1 MGDSLTR
8 LTAAL
13 SDRYRIERELGA
25 GGMATVYLAAD
36 LKHDR
41 KVAIKVLRPELA
53 AVIGAERFLAEI
65 KTTANLQHP
74 HILPLHDSGEVDGTV
89 FYVMPF
95 VDGET
100 LRDRLDRE
108 RQLPIDDAVRITR
121 EVASALDYAH
131 RKGIIHRDIKP
142 ENILLHE
149 GQALVADFGIALAA
163 ATTGSSRMTE
173 TGMSLGTPHYMSPE
187 QAMGERTLDARADV
201 YALGCVLYEMLVGE
215 PPFTG
220 PTAQAIVARVLSGS
234 PEAPSVRRST
244 VPANVNAAVLTAL
257 QKLPADRFPSAAAM
271 SEALQ
276 DRGYATTGARV
287 VQGARAT
294 GRWNRV
300 AIAATAI
307 AAVAVML
314 AAWAFLSRPS
324 AGEKRVLRAVVAL
337 PDSLTFLTYR
347 SGYLALSP
355 DGSQLVFSGLKP
367 EGGPSLWLRATDQLQ
382 AVAIASTKNAGY
394 SRFAPDN
401 HHVGYVDLVTGALK
415 VVELG
420 GGTPRTIADTGVG
433 RSPIAFAPDGSVVA
447 QSHGVLTRFPA
458 AGGPPVAIST
468 LDNQA
473 VEAYHFAPDVLPNG
487 QGVIFTVAYQP
498 PVNMSRYSIAV
509 ADLKTGRHRVLVP
522 GVAAHYVAGYLLVVH
537 ANGALTA
544 APFDQGDQR
553 LTGPEIPVAADV
565 RVDAFG
571 TVSLTST
578 TDGALV
584 AYTSGIGRA
593 SEASLVWLTRDG
605 KVTQVDS
612 TWRANFDAISL
623 SPDGRQIA
631 ASLGENGTD
640 EVWIKQVGGGQTKL
654 TFGAVRQYRPR
665 WLPDGK
671 SVSFLTEEKAPYGL
685 VTKRADGIGETG
697 PLAVLDRNLADG
709 FVSPDGKWI
718 ILRTSSATAGQG
730 DILARRIDDTA
741 VVPLVAAKDVS
752 EREPALSPDGKWLAY
767 ASNENNGR
775 YDVYVRPFPNV
786 NDGKWLVSLNGGTDP
801 AWSHSGRELFYITS
815 ANELMAATIAVQP
828 NFSVR
833 ERTKLFTMPA
843 DIRTSASATRFE
855 VAPGDQRFLM
865 VKNAADTSR
874 RATGDRLILMT
885 NIVDDLKRKAGIKK

>member
-1 MGDSLTR
+1 MDRLRASL
-8 LTAAL
+8 A
-13 SDRYRIERELGA
+13 DRYTIERELGA
-25 GGMATVYLAAD
+25 GGMATVYLAED
-36 LKHDR
+36 VKHRR
-41 KVAIKVLRPELA
+41 KVALKVLRPELA
-53 AVIGAERFLAEI
+53 AVIGAERFLKEI
-65 KTTANLQHP
+65 ETTANLQHP

-95 VDGET
+95 VEGET
-100 LRDRLDRE
+100 LRDRLNRE

-131 RKGIIHRDIKP
+131 RKGVIHRDIKP

-163 ATTGSSRMTE
+163 ATTSSTRMTE

-244 VPANVNAAVLTAL
+244 VPPNVNAAVLTAL
-257 QKLPADRFPSAAAM
+257 QKLPADRFASAAAM

-276 DRGYATTGARV
+276 DRAYATA
-287 VQGARAT
+287 AT
-294 GRWNRV
+294 HAAHHASASRSWNRIT
-300 AIAATAI
+300 IAMTAI
-307 AAVAVML
+307 ATIAMCVASWAVVT
-314 AAWAFLSRPS
+314 RPR
-324 AGEKRVLRAVVAL
+324 ENEQRVLRAVVAL
-337 PDSLTFLTYR
+337 PDSLTFVTYR
-347 SGYLALSP
+347 SSYLAMSP

-367 EGGPSLWLRATDQLQ
+367 GGGSSLWLRATDQLQ
-382 AVAIASTKNAGY
+382 AVAIASTRNAGY
-394 SRFAPDN
+394 QRFAPDN
-401 HHVGYVDLVTGALK
+401 HRVGYVDLSTGALK

-420 GGTPRTIADTGVG
+420 GGTPRTIADTGVE
-433 RSPIAFAPDGSVVA
+433 RSPIAFAPDGCVVA
-447 QSHGVLTRFPA
+447 QSHGVLTRFPS

-498 PVNMSRYSIAV
+498 PVNTSRYSIAV
-509 ADLKTGRHRVLVP
+509 VDLKTGRHRVLVP
-522 GVAAHYVAGYLLVVH
+522 GVAACYVAGYLLIVH
-537 ANGALTA
+537 ANGSLTA
-544 APFDQGDQR
+544 APFDQGAQR

-571 TVSLTST
+571 TVSLTTT

-584 AYTSGIGRA
+584 AYTTGIGRA

-605 KVTQVDS
+605 KLTQVDS
-612 TWRANFDAISL
+612 SWRANFDAISL
-623 SPDGRQIA
+623 SPDGRQIV
-631 ASLGENGTD
+631 ASLGENGAD
-640 EVWIKQVGGGQTKL
+640 EVWIKQIGGGQTKL

-685 VTKRADGIGETG
+685 VTKRADGIGDAV
-697 PLAVLDRNLADG
+697 PLAALDRNLADG
-709 FVSPDGKWI
+709 FVSPDGKWV
-718 ILRTSSATAGQG
+718 ILRTSSATPGQG
-730 DILARRIDDTA
+730 DILARRIGDSVA
-741 VVPLVAAKDVS
+741 VPLVAAKDAS

-801 AWSHSGRELFYITS
+801 AWSHSGRELFYISS
-815 ANELMAATIAVQP
+815 ASELMTAAITVQP
-828 NFSVR
+828 AFSVR
-833 ERTKLFTMPA
+833 ERTKLFTMPT
-843 DIRTSASATRFE
+843 DMRTSASATRFE

-885 NIVDDLKRKAGIKK
+885 NILDELKRKAGAKK

>member
-1 MGDSLTR
+1 MNER
-8 LTAAL
+8 LATALA
-13 SDRYRIERELGA
+13 DRYTIERELGA
-25 GGMATVYLAAD
+25 GGMATVYLAED
-36 LKHDR
+36 IKHRR
-41 KVAIKVLRPELA
+41 KVALKVLRPELA
-53 AVIGAERFLAEI
+53 AVIGAERFLKEI
-65 KTTANLQHP
+65 ETTANLQHP
-74 HILPLHDSGEVDGTV
+74 HILPLHDSGEVDGRV

-95 VDGET
+95 VEGET

-131 RKGIIHRDIKP
+131 RKGVIHRDIKP

-220 PTAQAIVARVLSGS
+220 PTAQAIVARVLSGA
-234 PEAPSVRRST
+234 PEAPNARRNT

-257 QKLPADRFPSAAAM
+257 QKLPADRFASAAAM

-276 DRGYATTGARV
+276 DRTYAAASTHAAHYGGASRS
-287 VQGARAT
+287 
-294 GRWNRV
+294 WNGITV
-300 AIAATAI
+300 AAMAIAT
-307 AAVAVML
+307 VAVFV

-324 AGEKRVLRAVVAL
+324 STGEKRVLRAVVAL
-337 PDSLTFLTYR
+337 PDSVAFVNFRSSYLT
-347 SGYLALSP
+347 LSP
-355 DGSQLVFSGLKP
+355 DGSQIVFSGAKP
-367 EGGPSLWLRATDQLQ
+367 NTGSSLWLRATDQLQ
-382 AVAIASTKNAGY
+382 ATPIISTKNAVY
-394 SRFAPDN
+394 PRFAPDSR
-401 HHVGYVDLVTGALK
+401 HLGFIDLVTGALK
-415 VVELG
+415 VADLG
-420 GGTPRTIADTGVG
+420 GGPARTIADTGVT
-433 RSPIAFAPDGSVVA
+433 RSPIAFTPDGSVLA
-447 QSHGVLTRFPA
+447 QSHAVLVRFPA
-458 AGGPPVAIST
+458 AGGTPAAIST
-468 LDNQA
+468 LDSQS
-473 VEAYHFAPDVLPNG
+473 VETFHLAPDVLPNG
-487 QGVIFTVAYQP
+487 KAVIFTVAYQP
-498 PVNMSRYSIAV
+498 PANTNKYNIAV
-509 ADLKTGRHRVLVP
+509 LDLKTGRHRLLLP
-522 GVAAHYVAGYLLVVH
+522 GVAACYVAGYLLIVH

-544 APFDQGDQR
+544 APFDQDAQR
-553 LTGPEIPVAADV
+553 LTGPEIPIAADV
-565 RVDAFG
+565 RVDGFG
-571 TVSLTST
+571 TVSISTT

-584 AYTSGIGRA
+584 AYATGIGTA

-605 KVTQVDS
+605 KLTQVDS

-631 ASLGENGTD
+631 ASLGENGSD
-640 EVWIKQVGGGQTKL
+640 EVWIKQIGGGQTKL

-665 WLPDGK
+665 WFPDGK

-685 VTKRADGIGETG
+685 VAKRVDGIGDAA
-697 PLAVLDRNLADG
+697 PLATLDRNLADG

-730 DILARRIDDTA
+730 DIVARRIEDTV
-741 VVPLVAAKDVS
+741 VVPLVAAKEVS
-752 EREPALSPDGKWLAY
+752 EREPAISPDGKWLAY
-767 ASNENNGR
+767 TSNENNGR

-786 NDGKWLVSLNGGTDP
+786 NDGKWMVSLNGGTDP
-801 AWSHSGRELFYITS
+801 AWSHSGRELFYIS
-815 ANELMAATIAVQP
+815 SSHELTAAAIVVEP
-828 NFSVR
+828 RFSVR
-833 ERTKLFTMPA
+833 ERTTLFTIPA

-874 RATGDRLILMT
+874 RATGDRLIFMV
-885 NIVDDLKRKAGIKK
+885 NILEELKRKANVKR